1 MCESGEYLD
10 TQVYEQHLAYMQCHC
25 LEFNLV
31 FQHSPFYHF
40 TSVSMIR
47 RLSDGDRTRDH

>member
-31 FQHSPFYHF
+31 FQHSPFYHL